1 MESLILV
8 KNLKVPSCYFDK
20 VGNCFYYEC
29 FNISTID
36 VVSESFNLPK
46 QNIYDFLDG
55 FEDQKDLFNKWNLK
69 IKSVNINSDF
79 YKVGKYIRDRYF
91 KND

>member
-1 MESLILV
+1 MKFKEF
-8 KNLKVPSCYFDK
+8 K
-20 VGNCFYYEC
+20 
-29 FNISTID
+29 
-36 VVSESFNLPK
+36 
-46 QNIYDFLDG
+46 DG